1 MMKLE
6 DIRTQLKDRRVSMVA
21 KETGLHFNTIRTLR
35 DNEDA
40 NPTYKV
46 MQALTKYLGENH
58 V

>member
-21 KETGLHFNTIRTLR
+21 HETGLHFNTIRALR
-35 DNEDA
+35 DDEDA

-46 MQALTKYLGENH
+46 MQALTKYLEGKH